1 MVVALWA
8 ASCHLAVNEWDCLVL
23 DFWLDI
29 CPHHLHLW
37 DHGWLSIIGGTVDAI
52 RGTSTWADIQFE
64 QLEISVRVSVRPRSG
79 TTGEASAEPSE
90 VVVEASSA
98 AGPESSIYDP
108 YSISI
113 ELEDQVLA
121 ASTSTE
127 LGALNLPFLT
137 HLERQLRGGHPQ
149 WTPRSRLAR
158 AFRAGV
164 AAYRRLNGILA
175 EESSLATPYRNSIYL
190 ILRSPSLPSGG
201 WTADYSIFISNCGGS
216 GQQAFHGITVCHA
229 FATRAEAEAYLVGS
243 RRRWPSLLRWVAKL
257 LSDERRSQALWI
269 RSP

>member
-1 MVVALWA
+1 MQSEGQVRELT
-8 ASCHLAVNEWDCLVL
+8 
-23 DFWLDI
+23 F
-29 CPHHLHLW
+29 
-37 DHGWLSIIGGTVDAI
+37 
-52 RGTSTWADIQFE
+52 QFE
-64 QLEISVRVSVRPRSG
+64 QLEISVRVSVRPRSS

-243 RRRWPSLLRWVAKL
+243 RRRWPSLLR
-257 LSDERRSQALWI
+257 
-269 RSP
+269 